1 MTHIELIE
9 FLYKHRE
16 KLDSIYKGK
25 DIAVNEALEAS
36 KIITRIGEKIE
47 LSESYRNFIDVTLNR
62 IDYATVFH
70 TYSSELQELL
80 KYKKRYLE
88 EQKESYLEDILSLLK
103 TIFLKL
109 DKRDQEIRT
118 LLVKIENETS
128 LDLDLLIEKA
138 LDILEKIEEVNR
150 ANNEVRE
157 LFYDEIYS
165 VHPKTKNFIDDIA
178 NAMLEFVENISV
190 SLDRLKQFIARTRK
204 LRLQNRQL
212 HQLATE
218 ILEERDQNLEE
229 ILTLNPKE
237 NYLTIYRSQKST
249 IKSFPDGSEQSRIIR
264 KLRRELAMVQIKKEP
279 KSFVIKAQKEE
290 KLNLV
295 NIQTIEEE
303 LERLGSADIFEF
315 IYQHP
320 ELKRFVK
327 ATANEQSL
335 KEESF
340 KVYLQFVIPHNPK
353 IVVTE
358 GYNEYDIRVAEWV
371 A

>member
-25 DIAVNEALEAS
+25 DITVNETLEAS

-80 KYKKRYLE
+80 KYKERYEL
-88 EQKESYLEDILSLLK
+88 EQKENYLDDILSLLK

-157 LFYDEIYS
+157 LFYNEIYT
-165 VHPKTKNFIDDIA
+165 VHPRTKNFIDNIS
-178 NAMLEFVENISV
+178 NAMLAFVENISV

-212 HQLATE
+212 HQLAIQ
-218 ILEERDQNLEE
+218 ILEEKDQNLEE
-229 ILTLNPKE
+229 FLSLNPKE
-237 NYLTIYRSQKST
+237 NYLTLYRSQKNT
-249 IKSFPDGSEQSRIIR
+249 IKSFPDGSESSKVIR
-264 KLRRELAMVQIKKEP
+264 KLRRELSMLQVKKEP
-279 KSFVIKAQKEE
+279 KSFIIKAQKEE

-295 NIQTIEEE
+295 NIMTIEDE
-303 LERLGSADIFEF
+303 LERIGSADIFEF

-320 ELKRFVK
+320 ELKRFVQ
-327 ATANEQSL
+327 TTSNEESL

-353 IVVTE
+353 IVVSQK
-358 GYNEYDIRVAEWV
+358 YNEHNVRVAKWI
-371 A
+371 